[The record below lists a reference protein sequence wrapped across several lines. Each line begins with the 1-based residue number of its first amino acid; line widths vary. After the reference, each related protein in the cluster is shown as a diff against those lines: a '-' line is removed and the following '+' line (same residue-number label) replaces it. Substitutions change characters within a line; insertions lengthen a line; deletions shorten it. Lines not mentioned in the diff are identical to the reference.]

1 MGGNSIHILG
11 HSTQFQKK
19 KIKELTRI
27 QETDTWLAPRFPVVI
42 KQLEKWLGNQSF
54 IFSSWGE
61 DDRAV
66 LLKNLL
72 FYQLSVGKFKQYIN
86 LQHAFSTLI
95 DNIDGNQIGL
105 VKAIESLGLTFEGT
119 PHSSND
125 AFNTARIFIEVYEKL
140 PIDIEPFVSNQLL
153 DNDYRKLVN
162 KVVHLREKLGL
173 NYHELSLVSKIKE
186 EELEKIE
193 LFQLTK
199 GKKEI
204 KSLIQIL
211 YSIRGETIGKK

>member
-1 MGGNSIHILG
+1 MEVITNYRILLIQNKDTDKG
-11 HSTQFQKK
+11 LGVQMNFIIFDLEWNPIYHKGKFSGQEITELGAVEVSEVDGLLVIGRKFHSYIRPFNPISK

-119 PHSSND
+119 P
-125 AFNTARIFIEVYEKL
+125 
-140 PIDIEPFVSNQLL
+140 P
-153 DNDYRKLVN
+153 
-162 KVVHLREKLGL
+162 
-173 NYHELSLVSKIKE
+173 
-186 EELEKIE
+186 
-193 LFQLTK
+193 
-199 GKKEI
+199 
-204 KSLIQIL
+204 
-211 YSIRGETIGKK
+211 

>member
-1 MGGNSIHILG
+1 M
-11 HSTQFQKK
+11 
-19 KIKELTRI
+19 KE
-27 QETDTWLAPRFPVVI
+27 P
-42 KQLEKWLGNQSF
+42 
-54 IFSSWGE
+54 
-61 DDRAV
+61 
-66 LLKNLL
+66 
-72 FYQLSVGKFKQYIN
+72 
-86 LQHAFSTLI
+86 
-95 DNIDGNQIGL
+95 
-105 VKAIESLGLTFEGT
+105 
-119 PHSSND
+119 PHSSIDD

-173 NYHELSLVSKIKE
+173 NYDELSLVSKIKE